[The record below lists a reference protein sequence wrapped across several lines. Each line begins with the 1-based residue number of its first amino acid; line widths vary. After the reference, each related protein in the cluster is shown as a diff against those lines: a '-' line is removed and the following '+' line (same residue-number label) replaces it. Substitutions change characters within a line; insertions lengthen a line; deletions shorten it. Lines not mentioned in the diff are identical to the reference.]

1 MGDWGRAEPDLRKAM
16 ELAPDQAV
24 VLNYLGYAL
33 LDRNLNLDEAQR
45 LIEKASAL
53 RPRDGAITDSLAW
66 VYFQRGDFLR
76 AIALLEQAVQ
86 VAPAE
91 PTINEHLGDAY
102 WRIGRKYEARYSWR
116 AAIDRKSTRL
126 NSSH

>member
-91 PTINEHLGDAY
+91 PTINDHQ
-102 WRIGRKYEARYSWR
+102 IGRATWR
-116 AAIDRKSTRL
+116 ERGGP
-126 NSSH
+126 

>member
-33 LDRNLNLDEAQR
+33 LDRNLNLDEEQR

-53 RPRDGAITDSLAW
+53 RPRDGAITDSPAW

-76 AIALLEQAVQ
+76 AIALLEQ
-86 VAPAE
+86 E
-91 PTINEHLGDAY
+91 E
-102 WRIGRKYEARYSWR
+102 IGRESCRARVCQVGKIPGGR
-116 AAIDRKSTRL
+116 
-126 NSSH
+126 

>member
-1 MGDWGRAEPDLRKAM
+1 MGDWGRAGPYLRKAM

-53 RPRDGAITDSLAW
+53 RPRDGAITESLAW

-86 VAPAE
+86 VAPDE

-116 AAIDRKSTRL
+116 AARVGAEDRYSL
-126 NSSH
+126 